1 MLRDKATAFIN
12 DMYKELEISELQMN
26 KRIQEIEY
34 EISQTGTYTHT
45 TEELEYGAK
54 VAWRN
59 SNRCIGRLFW
69 DKLTVRDLRHI
80 QDEQAFI
87 ASIESHIKDATNDG
101 KIKPMISIYNNQIEI
116 MNEQLTRYAGYADK
130 GDPKPIELT

>member
-26 KRIQEIEY
+26 KRIQEIEH

-45 TEELEYGAK
+45 TDELEYGAK

-59 SNRCIGRLFW
+59 SNRCIGRLFG
-69 DKLTVRDLRHI
+69 I
-80 QDEQAFI
+80 
-87 ASIESHIKDATNDG
+87 N
-101 KIKPMISIYNNQIEI
+101 
-116 MNEQLTRYAGYADK
+116 
-130 GDPKPIELT
+130 